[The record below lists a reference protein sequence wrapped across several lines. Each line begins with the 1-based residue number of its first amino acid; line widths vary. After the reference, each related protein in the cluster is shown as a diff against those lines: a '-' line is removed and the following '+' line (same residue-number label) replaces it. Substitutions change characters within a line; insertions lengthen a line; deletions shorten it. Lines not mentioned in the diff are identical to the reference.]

1 MKVYTRNGDGGQTSL
16 MGEKNVA
23 KDDVRIEANGM
34 LDELNA
40 VLGVVKAAMPESP
53 QRIRIDAIQNQV
65 MRSMGVVAGAR
76 MDDMTALTGLTT
88 QLEQDIDAMAIDG
101 KFCFSVPGETPLNAW
116 LHVARARCRTAE
128 RRLWTMHA
136 RYPVDAA
143 ILQFVNRLSD
153 YLFVL
158 AVECEMMCR

>member
-53 QRIRIDAIQNQV
+53 QRIRIDAVQNQI
-65 MRSMGVVAGAR
+65 MRIMGVVAGAR
-76 MDDMTALTGLTT
+76 TDMSALTRITT
-88 QLEQDIDAMAIDG
+88 QLEQDIDAMAVDG

>member
-53 QRIRIDAIQNQV
+53 QRIRIDAVQNQI
-65 MRSMGVVAGAR
+65 MRIMGVVAGAR
-76 MDDMTALTGLTT
+76 TDMSALTRITT
-88 QLEQDIDAMAIDG
+88 QLEQDIDAMPVDG

>member
-40 VLGVVKAAMPESP
+40 VLGVVKAAMLESP
-53 QRIRIDAIQNQV
+53 QRIRIDAVQNQI
-65 MRSMGVVAGAR
+65 MRIMGVVAGAR
-76 MDDMTALTGLTT
+76 TDMSALTRITT
-88 QLEQDIDAMAIDG
+88 QLEQDIDAMAVDG

-143 ILQFVNRLSD
+143 ILQFINRLSD

-158 AVECEMMCR
+158 AVECEM

>member
-88 QLEQDIDAMAIDG
+88 QL
-101 KFCFSVPGETPLNAW
+101 
-116 LHVARARCRTAE
+116 
-128 RRLWTMHA
+128 
-136 RYPVDAA
+136 
-143 ILQFVNRLSD
+143 
-153 YLFVL
+153 
-158 AVECEMMCR
+158 

>member
-40 VLGVVKAAMPESP
+40 VLGVVKAAMLESP
-53 QRIRIDAIQNQV
+53 QRIRIDAVQNQI
-65 MRSMGVVAGAR
+65 MRIMGVVAGAR
-76 MDDMTALTGLTT
+76 TDMSALTRITT
-88 QLEQDIDAMAIDG
+88 QLEQDIDAMPVEG

-136 RYPVDAA
+136 RYPVDSA

>member
-53 QRIRIDAIQNQV
+53 QRIRIDAVQNQI
-65 MRSMGVVAGAR
+65 MRIMGVVAGAR
-76 MDDMTALTGLTT
+76 TDMSALTRITT
-88 QLEQDIDAMAIDG
+88 QLEQDIDAMAVDG

-143 ILQFVNRLSD
+143 ILQFINRLSD

-158 AVECEMMCR
+158 AVECEM

>member
-88 QLEQDIDAMAIDG
+88 QLEQDIDAMAVDG

-136 RYPVDAA
+136 RYPVDSA

>member
-53 QRIRIDAIQNQV
+53 QRIRIDAVQNQI
-65 MRSMGVVAGAR
+65 MRIMGVVAGAR
-76 MDDMTALTGLTT
+76 TDMSALTRITT
-88 QLEQDIDAMAIDG
+88 QLEQDIDAMAVDG

-158 AVECEMMCR
+158 AVECEM

>member
-53 QRIRIDAIQNQV
+53 QRIRIDAVQNQI
-65 MRSMGVVAGAR
+65 MRIMGVVAGAR
-76 MDDMTALTGLTT
+76 TDMSALTRITT
-88 QLEQDIDAMAIDG
+88 QLEQDIDAMAVDG

-116 LHVARARCRTAE
+116 LHVARARCRTVE

-136 RYPVDAA
+136 RYPVDSA

>member
-53 QRIRIDAIQNQV
+53 QRIRIDAVQNQI
-65 MRSMGVVAGAR
+65 MRIMGVVAGAR
-76 MDDMTALTGLTT
+76 TDMSALTRITT
-88 QLEQDIDAMAIDG
+88 QLEQDIDAMAVDG

-136 RYPVDAA
+136 RYPVDSA

-158 AVECEMMCR
+158 AVECEM

>member
-40 VLGVVKAAMPESP
+40 VLGVVKAAMLESP
-53 QRIRIDAIQNQV
+53 QRIRIDAVQNQI
-65 MRSMGVVAGAR
+65 MRIMGVVAGAR
-76 MDDMTALTGLTT
+76 TDMSALTRITT
-88 QLEQDIDAMAIDG
+88 QLEQDIDAMPVDG

-143 ILQFVNRLSD
+143 ILQFINRLSD

-158 AVECEMMCR
+158 AVECEM

>member
-40 VLGVVKAAMPESP
+40 VLGVVKAAMLESP
-53 QRIRIDAIQNQV
+53 QRIRIDAVQNQI
-65 MRSMGVVAGAR
+65 MRIMGVVAGAR
-76 MDDMTALTGLTT
+76 TDMSALTRITT
-88 QLEQDIDAMAIDG
+88 QLEQDIDAMAVDG

>member
-53 QRIRIDAIQNQV
+53 QRIRIDAVQNQI
-65 MRSMGVVAGAR
+65 MRIMGVVAGAR
-76 MDDMTALTGLTT
+76 TDMSALTRITT
-88 QLEQDIDAMAIDG
+88 QLEQDIDAMAAEG

-143 ILQFVNRLSD
+143 ILQFINRLSD

>member
-16 MGEKNVA
+16 MGEKNVV

-40 VLGVVKAAMPESP
+40 VLGVVKAAMLESP
-53 QRIRIDAIQNQV
+53 QRIRIDAVQNQI
-65 MRSMGVVAGAR
+65 MRIMGVVAGAR
-76 MDDMTALTGLTT
+76 TDMSALTRITT
-88 QLEQDIDAMAIDG
+88 QLEQDIDAMPVDG

-143 ILQFVNRLSD
+143 ILQFINRLSD

-158 AVECEMMCR
+158 AVECEM

>member
-53 QRIRIDAIQNQV
+53 QRIRIDAVQNQI
-65 MRSMGVVAGAR
+65 MRIMGVVAGAR
-76 MDDMTALTGLTT
+76 TDMSALTRITT
-88 QLEQDIDAMAIDG
+88 QLEQDIDAMAVDG
-101 KFCFSVPGETPLNAW
+101 KFCFSVPGETLLNAW

-143 ILQFVNRLSD
+143 ILQFINRLSD

-158 AVECEMMCR
+158 AVECEM

>member
-1 MKVYTRNGDGGQTSL
+1 MV
-16 MGEKNVA
+16 EKNVA

-53 QRIRIDAIQNQV
+53 QRIRIDAVQNQI
-65 MRSMGVVAGAR
+65 MRIMGVVAGAR
-76 MDDMTALTGLTT
+76 TDMSALTRITT
-88 QLEQDIDAMAIDG
+88 QLEQDIDAMAVDG

>member
-16 MGEKNVA
+16 MGEKNVV

-40 VLGVVKAAMPESP
+40 VLGVVKAAMLESP
-53 QRIRIDAIQNQV
+53 QRIRIDAVQNQI
-65 MRSMGVVAGAR
+65 MRIMGVVAGAR
-76 MDDMTALTGLTT
+76 TDMSALTRITT
-88 QLEQDIDAMAIDG
+88 QLEQDIDAMPVDG
-101 KFCFSVPGETPLNAW
+101 KFCFSVPGETLLNAW

-143 ILQFVNRLSD
+143 ILQFINRLSD

-158 AVECEMMCR
+158 AVECEM

>member
-40 VLGVVKAAMPESP
+40 VLGVVKAAMLESP
-53 QRIRIDAIQNQV
+53 QRIRIDAVQNQI
-65 MRSMGVVAGAR
+65 MRIMGVVAGAR
-76 MDDMTALTGLTT
+76 TDMSALTRITT
-88 QLEQDIDAMAIDG
+88 QLEQDIDAMPVDG